1 MFNIS
6 QSLYR
11 FFGMKS
17 CFLNGVKKIPR
28 HTKKDIYI
36 NQKRLA
42 IIDSLSFVYQYKD
55 IFEKKIYDFKSK
67 SNSPLIIDCGSN
79 IGLSILFF
87 KQIYP
92 ESRILGFEPDPDI
105 FLVLKKNIE
114 RNGCNHVELINKA
127 VWVNEEILEFIP
139 DGSDG
144 GRIPSTDST
153 EDVEKKSISVP
164 AACLKNY
171 LNENIDFLKIDIEG
185 AETAVLQSCKEKL
198 GNIENIFIEYHS
210 IANKKQDLH
219 HLLNILS
226 ENGFRIHIHSVS
238 KNFQPFIKKEVEN
251 FYDMQLNIFAF
262 RES

>member
-6 QSLYR
+6 QLLYS
-11 FFGMKS
+11 FFGRES
-17 CFLNGVKKIPR
+17 YSLDAVKKIPR
-28 HTKKDIYI
+28 YTRKDIYLK
-36 NQKRLA
+36 QKRLT

-55 IFEKKIYDFKSK
+55 IFEKRIYNFKSK
-67 SNSPLIIDCGSN
+67 SDFPLIIDCGSN

-87 KQIYP
+87 KEIYP

-105 FLVLKKNIE
+105 FLILKENIE
-114 RNGCNHVELINKA
+114 KNDCNRVKLINKA
-127 VWVNEEILEFIP
+127 VWVSEATLEFIP

-144 GRIPSTDST
+144 GRIPLTKDAA
-153 EDVEKKSISVP
+153 KKSLSVP
-164 AACLKNY
+164 AVCLANY
-171 LNENIDFLKIDIEG
+171 LDEYIDFLKIDIEG

-198 GNIENIFIEYHS
+198 DNVANIFIEYHS
-210 IANKKQDLH
+210 ISSEKQDLH
-219 HLLNILS
+219 NLLNILS

-238 KNFQPFIKKEVEN
+238 KNTQPFIKKEVES